1 MNYQDSSISSTQE
14 QFRLQMRTL
23 INEYTPEKQLEILRE
38 QLDDF
43 LAQTIQMLKCE
54 CTYLPQ
60 PYISIVTQYATSI
73 TKNCSFQNYGMDYS
87 IFFNRCCNCIKPYIS
102 NDMKSSEAE
111 HLLTKGGIVFLQP
124 NEEHFLIRTIQR
136 MKIIENEIQQILKHF
151 TQLDKSRIISH
162 VTFIKDTIFQY
173 VLTFYLPFLHNR
185 KKTFHTAICTAHCEE
200 IVEQALICLFW
211 EELINFD
218 TNKTIRF
225 STILYHK
232 TSSVIQNI
240 LHQQFPFSMDLR
252 MRKTINLIIDEIK
265 NRTYPLE
272 NMVAFIVEKYRIRLD
287 LAHLLWHSGGDIYA
301 IPKSFEDL
309 TDIDFPGSHMS
320 SEMSDI
326 ELYLSITKDLSDL
339 EKCILYDIL
348 EYGTVISREHHTRL
362 GISRYQYEKIRRQ
375 LLDKIKEM
383 Y

>member
-1 MNYQDSSISSTQE
+1 MNYQDSSIFSTQE
-14 QFRLQMRTL
+14 QFRLQIRTL
-23 INEYTPEKQLEILRE
+23 INGYTPEKQLEILRE

-60 PYISIVTQYATSI
+60 PYMSIMTQYATGI
-73 TKNCSFQNYGMDYS
+73 TKNCSFQNYGMNYS

-102 NDMKSSEAE
+102 NDMKAPEVE
-111 HLLTKGGIVFLQP
+111 HLLTKDSIVFLQA
-124 NEEHFLIRTIQR
+124 NEELFLILTIQQ
-136 MKIIENEIQQILKHF
+136 MKILENEIQQILKYSK
-151 TQLDKSRIISH
+151 QPDKSRIISH

-173 VLTFYLPFLHNR
+173 ALTFYLPFLHNR
-185 KKTFHTAICTAHCEE
+185 KKSFYIAICATHCEE
-200 IVEQALICLFW
+200 IVEQALISLFW
-211 EELINFD
+211 EELMNFD
-218 TNKTIRF
+218 VNKDVRF
-225 STILYHK
+225 ITVLYHK
-232 TSSVIQNI
+232 TSATIQNV

-252 MRKTINLIIDEIK
+252 MRKTIYSIIDEIK
-265 NRTYPLE
+265 NRTYPSE
-272 NMVAFIVEKYRIRLD
+272 NMLTFIVEKYRIRLD

-362 GISRYQYEKIRRQ
+362 GISRYQYEKVRKQVLEKLREI
-375 LLDKIKEM
+375 